1 MINVKRVTLLLV
13 LLTLA
18 LTLFANAKQSQEI
31 DVVVTPNP
39 MKDYTEII
47 CALPSS
53 SSISLVITDEKGIV
67 VKSLF
72 TGQLEKGKHSFSW
85 DGTDYR
91 NMRLPEGTYI
101 AELSGNSKFTSIK
114 RFILLK

>member
-1 MINVKRVTLLLV
+1 MINIKRVTLLLV

-18 LTLFANAKQSQEI
+18 LALFANSKLTQEI

-47 CALPSS
+47 CALPST
-53 SSISLVITDEKGIV
+53 SSISLVITNEKGVV

-91 NMRLPEGTYI
+91 NMRLQIGRASCRE
-101 AELSGNSKFTSIK
+101 
-114 RFILLK
+114 RV